1 MPLSLRIQEVQG
13 QQLYSPYAKE
23 VVCVVGVV
31 TGRSR
36 NGFFIQDPEIDPNE
50 RAGSSSGIFVF
61 AQQPPADL
69 GRGVGMLVS
78 VIGEVFDFAKEEND
92 RPTTQIL
99 LESLEV
105 LQMSCELPPPVW
117 LEGDTLPL
125 DPHEL
130 ASFLNSL
137 EGMRVG
143 IRENSVFSAPSN
155 PFGDYVVV
163 PRSMKSRIRLSR
175 YGTAVLDEKYP
186 ELWLPAFRI
195 SKIDVA
201 PVVNVG
207 DVLLEDVI
215 GPLNYRADSYQI
227 VARGPLS
234 IDRKPAPKANVSLI
248 DARDEGGLEWC
259 SVLTLNAFNLDQ
271 HVERPHLVD
280 DPQRDIDDDVADKR
294 FDMLATV
301 VVEQAHSPLLVA
313 LQEIQDNDGA
323 ELSPVTDAHYTYQRL
338 IAAIN
343 KAGGPLYTYVDLPP
357 ESGADGGQPGGNI
370 RNAYLYDASR
380 IRLIAGTMERLGQD
394 DSAFE
399 GSRKVLRAEFE
410 QLSSG
415 KRLTLFN
422 VHLASK
428 RHQHSIF
435 APVEPGFDPREAQRI
450 EQGLLIRNAL
460 AVLEGEQRNYLVTGD
475 FNDFE
480 FSKTVKAIC
489 GDTACNLMD
498 SIPAQDRFDYNHRGK
513 LHTLMHAIVPRVLA
527 DEKRH
532 RFEILHGSEL
542 LGVRPGTMGGRATDH
557 AYVLTHLAL

>member
-1 MPLSLRIQEVQG
+1 VPLSLSIQEVQG
-13 QQLYSPYAKE
+13 KQLFSPYAKQ
-23 VVCVVGVV
+23 VVRVVGVV

-36 NGFFIQDPEIDPNE
+36 NGFFIQDPDVNPTE
-50 RAGSSSGIFVF
+50 RDDSSTGLFVF
-61 AQQPPADL
+61 SQHAPDL
-69 GRGVGMLVS
+69 GRGIGMLVS
-78 VIGEVFDFAKEEND
+78 VIGEVFDFVKEEND

-105 LQMSCELPPPVW
+105 LQMSCELPEPVW
-117 LEGDTLPL
+117 LDGDTLPL
-125 DPHEL
+125 DPHKL

-143 IRENSVFSAPSN
+143 IRANAVFSAPSN

-163 PRSMKSRIRLSR
+163 PRSLKSRIRLSR
-175 YGTAVLDEKYP
+175 YGTAVLDEKFP

-227 VARGPLS
+227 VARGPLQ
-234 IDRKPAPKANVSLI
+234 IERKPIPEANASIVQKT
-248 DARDEGGLEWC
+248 DAAGQEWC

-280 DPQRDIDDDVADKR
+280 DPQRDIDDDVADQR
-294 FDMLATV
+294 FEMLAKV
-301 VVEQAHSPLLVA
+301 VVDQANSPLLIA

-323 ELSPVTDAHYTYQRL
+323 EISPVTDAHYTYQRL
-338 IAAIN
+338 ITAI
-343 KAGGPLYTYVDLPP
+343 KAAGGPLYTYVDLPP

-370 RNAYLYDASR
+370 RNAYMYDASR
-380 IRLIAGTMERLGQD
+380 VRVVTGSVERLGQD
-394 DSAFE
+394 AIAFE

-415 KRLTLFN
+415 KRITLFN

-435 APVEPGFDPREAQRI
+435 APLEPGFDPREGQRI
-450 EQGLLIRNAL
+450 EQGRLIRAAL
-460 AVLEGEQRNYLVTGD
+460 DRLESEQRNYLVTGD

-480 FSKTVKAIC
+480 FSATVKAIC
-489 GDTACNLMD
+489 GKTALNLMD
-498 SIPAQDRFDYNHRGK
+498 GVPAEDRFDYNHRGK
-513 LHTLMHAIVPRVLA
+513 LHTLMHAIVPSVLA
-527 DEKRH
+527 AEARH